1 MFENIVKRGEIMETL
16 VYTVSE
22 AAELLGISKSYAYD
36 LVKQKK
42 LPVLEIGKRRV
53 IPKRMLEE
61 WILANTEFHMD
72 EKSL

>member
-1 MFENIVKRGEIMETL
+1 MMEKI

-61 WILANTEFHMD
+61 WIFANTEFHMD

>member
-61 WILANTEFHMD
+61 WILANIEFHMD

>member
-42 LPVLEIGKRRV
+42 ASCFGNRKTQSNS
-53 IPKRMLEE
+53 KKN
-61 WILANTEFHMD
+61 A
-72 EKSL
+72 